1 MPWRNKIKEVKG
13 IESIGESMFQFLIM
27 GQVNLKEKATSKQRL
42 EGSKK

>member
-1 MPWRNKIKEVKG
+1 MPWTNKIKEVKR

-27 GQVNLKEKATSKQRL
+27 GQVNLKEKVTSKQRL